1 MTLSATDAARLQ
13 HAIDSM
19 VKESAVEL
27 PLDGNVV
34 DELSKVSASTG
45 FEGSGS
51 FKLDC
56 GTNPISTLLRFAKF
70 LGT

>member
-1 MTLSATDAARLQ
+1 
-13 HAIDSM
+13 M

-27 PLDGNVV
+27 PFDGNVV

-51 FKLDC
+51 FKRDC
-56 GTNPISTLLRFAKF
+56 GTNPITTLLRFAKF